1 MFTLNKIDLNLI
13 KKSNTKYKQTSK
25 MKLIQLNGLV
35 EGYVVKR
42 PSKSIKSPYV
52 ADVLCIDG
60 TEALAHT
67 ASLGCC
73 GLAESGATLLMAP
86 IISKSTKCN
95 YRVYCS
101 IFQEKE
107 KGHETIIGI
116 YPKLA
121 EDLVEQAMNRNC
133 LSSLQNVGAYKRE
146 TTIRVDGK
154 VNSRFDFVGI
164 DQNKVPFIMEVKN
177 VPLADYEQRGKKC
190 YDDREPNSKVAY
202 FPDGYRKKSTDT
214 VSPRAVKHLAE
225 LALIKKESITR
236 CILCFVIQRSDVERF
251 QASNVDP
258 EYAEALK
265 NAMSVGVEVIRMVV
279 HWSRDGQA
287 TFVRDDLPL
296 FIP

>member
-35 EGYVVKR
+35 EGSVVKR
-42 PSKSIKSPYV
+42 PSKIIKSPYV